1 MPLLGNERLDGR
13 EVVEAY
19 QHLAVRAVGTAVAL
33 LHALCDDDAVGVT
46 FFASPPYG
54 AVLARSHI
62 AWIKNR
68 ISVFK
73 SLAYVPIETS
83 FKLGSSLSEI

>member
-1 MPLLGNERLDGR
+1 MSESGFYWLL
-13 EVVEAY
+13 EAEF
-19 QHLAVRAVGTAVAL
+19 QN
-33 LHALCDDDAVGVT
+33 
-46 FFASPPYG
+46 G
-54 AVLARSHI
+54 ADTY

-83 FKLGSSLSEI
+83 FKLGSSLSEV